1 MSDQVVPFPSADE
14 GPEPL
19 AREAELAAWVA
30 AAYAAAPV
38 PSDEAARACAEAV
51 WARREEVE
59 RAAPAGGAGWWRHR
73 WWWGGASAAALYL
86 VMLTRPA
93 VRPGVNGE
101 TMVAPGATPPL
112 PGIHQTRF
120 VVTLPAGA
128 RTVALVGDF
137 NEWDPGATRLA
148 PVGDHG
154 QWEATVPLAPGRHV
168 YAFVVDGVEWRVDP
182 LAPQVPDAGFGPANA
197 LIVDD
202 GP

>member
-1 MSDQVVPFPSADE
+1 MSDPVVPFPSADE
-14 GPEPL
+14 GPDAQ
-19 AREAELAAWVA
+19 AREAALAAWVA

-38 PSDEAARACAEAV
+38 PADEVARACAEAV

-59 RAAPAGGAGWWRHR
+59 RAAPASGAGWRRHR
-73 WWWGGASAAALYL
+73 WWWGGAAAAALYL
-86 VMLTRPA
+86 VMLTRPGG
-93 VRPGVNGE
+93 RGE
-101 TMVAPGATPPL
+101 TTVAPGVPPAL
-112 PGIHQTRF
+112 PGSHQTRF

-137 NEWDPGATRLA
+137 NAWDPGATRLS
-148 PVGDHG
+148 PVGDQG
-154 QWEATVPLAPGRHV
+154 RWEATVPLAPGRHV

>member
-1 MSDQVVPFPSADE
+1 MSDGVLPVPPADDAPE
-14 GPEPL
+14 GA

-38 PSDEAARACAEAV
+38 PTDEVARACADAV
-51 WARREEVE
+51 WARGQ
-59 RAAPAGGAGWWRHR
+59 AAGRTGQGGAQRWRHR
-73 WWWGGASAAALYL
+73 WWWGGAAAAALFL
-86 VMLTRPA
+86 VVVTRPA
-93 VRPGVNGE
+93 VRLGAGGGGS
-101 TMVAPGATPPL
+101 VAPGSTPGL
-112 PGIHQTRF
+112 HQTRF

-137 NEWDPGATRLA
+137 NGWDTEATRLS
-148 PVGDHG
+148 PVGDRG
-154 QWEATVPLAPGRHV
+154 QWEATVSLAPGRHV

-197 LIVDD
+197 LIVDN